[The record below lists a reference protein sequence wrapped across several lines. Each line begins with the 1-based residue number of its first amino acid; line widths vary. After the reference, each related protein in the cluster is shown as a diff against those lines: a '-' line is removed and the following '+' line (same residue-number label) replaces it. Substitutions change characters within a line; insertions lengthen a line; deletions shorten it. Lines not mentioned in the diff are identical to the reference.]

1 MRFFE
6 ESEMT
11 LEELSSIKKMLVDL
25 RFMQASAL
33 VASGL
38 SDTKES
44 RAYMRDIT
52 RLEKVLHDEI
62 HKELIK

>member
-1 MRFFE
+1 
-6 ESEMT
+6 MT
-11 LEELSSIKKMLVDL
+11 LEELSSIKRMLVDL
-25 RFMQASAL
+25 RFIQASAL

-44 RAYMRDIT
+44 RAYMRDIN

>member
-1 MRFFE
+1 
-6 ESEMT
+6 MT
-11 LEELSSIKKMLVDL
+11 LEELSSIKRMLVDL
-25 RFMQASAL
+25 RFIQAAAL

-44 RAYMRDIT
+44 RAYMRNIN
-52 RLEKVLHDEI
+52 RLEKVLHEAI

>member
-1 MRFFE
+1 
-6 ESEMT
+6 MT

-25 RFMQASAL
+25 RFIQASAL

-44 RAYMRDIT
+44 RANMRNIN
-52 RLEKVLHDEI
+52 RLEKVLNDEI

>member
-1 MRFFE
+1 
-6 ESEMT
+6 MT
-11 LEELSSIKKMLVDL
+11 LEELSSIKRMLVDL
-25 RFMQASAL
+25 RFIQASAL

-44 RAYMRDIT
+44 RTYMREIT

>member
-1 MRFFE
+1 
-6 ESEMT
+6 MT
-11 LEELSSIKKMLVDL
+11 LEEMSSIKRMLVDL
-25 RFMQASAL
+25 RFIQASAL

-44 RAYMRDIT
+44 RTYMRDIN
-52 RLEKVLHDEI
+52 RLEKVLNDEI

>member
-1 MRFFE
+1 
-6 ESEMT
+6 MT
-11 LEELSSIKKMLVDL
+11 LEEMSSIKRMLVDL
-25 RFMQASAL
+25 RFIQASAL
-33 VASGL
+33 VASGM

-44 RAYMRDIT
+44 RSYMREIT

>member
-1 MRFFE
+1 
-6 ESEMT
+6 
-11 LEELSSIKKMLVDL
+11 MLVDL
-25 RFMQASAL
+25 RFIQASAL

-44 RAYMRDIT
+44 RAYMREIN

>member
-1 MRFFE
+1 
-6 ESEMT
+6 MT
-11 LEELSSIKKMLVDL
+11 LEEMSSIKKMLVDL
-25 RFMQASAL
+25 RFIQASAL

-44 RAYMRDIT
+44 RAYMREIV
-52 RLEKVLHDEI
+52 RLEKVLQDQI

>member
-1 MRFFE
+1 
-6 ESEMT
+6 MT

-25 RFMQASAL
+25 RFIQASAL
-33 VASGL
+33 VACGL

-44 RAYMRDIT
+44 RAYMRNIN
-52 RLEKVLHDEI
+52 RLEKVLHEAI

>member
-1 MRFFE
+1 
-6 ESEMT
+6 MT

-38 SDTKES
+38 SETKES
-44 RAYMRDIT
+44 RAYMRAINQPH
-52 RLEKVLHDEI
+52 EEI
-62 HKELIK
+62 HGEQASA

>member
-1 MRFFE
+1 
-6 ESEMT
+6 MT
-11 LEELSSIKKMLVDL
+11 LEEMSSIKRMLVDL
-25 RFMQASAL
+25 RFIQASAL

-44 RAYMRDIT
+44 RAYMREIV
-52 RLEKVLHDEI
+52 RLEKVLQDEI

>member
-1 MRFFE
+1 
-6 ESEMT
+6 MT

-25 RFMQASAL
+25 RFIQASAL
-33 VASGL
+33 VANGL

-44 RAYMRDIT
+44 RTYMREIT

-62 HKELIK
+62 HKELTK

>member
-1 MRFFE
+1 
-6 ESEMT
+6 MT
-11 LEELSSIKKMLVDL
+11 LEELSNIKKMLVDL
-25 RFMQASAL
+25 RFIQASAL

-44 RAYMRDIT
+44 RTYMREIT

>member
-1 MRFFE
+1 
-6 ESEMT
+6 MT
-11 LEELSSIKKMLVDL
+11 LEEMSSIKKMLVDL
-25 RFMQASAL
+25 RFIQASAL

-38 SDTKES
+38 SDTKEC
-44 RAYMRDIT
+44 RAYMREIN

>member
-1 MRFFE
+1 
-6 ESEMT
+6 MT
-11 LEELSSIKKMLVDL
+11 LEEMSSIKKMLVDL
-25 RFMQASAL
+25 RFIQASAL

-44 RAYMRDIT
+44 RAYMREIV
-52 RLEKVLHDEI
+52 RMEKVLQDQI